1 MTRSD
6 HFIGIFPTYF
16 NNHLLQALRA
26 QTDPQLWMSNN
37 RLLENAGLGLTRG
50 PGPGHSDSPGNIG
63 NMNEWGGG
71 GPLSLNLQPIYSPMA
86 GQ

>member
-1 MTRSD
+1 
-6 HFIGIFPTYF
+6 
-16 NNHLLQALRA
+16 
-26 QTDPQLWMSNN
+26 MSNN
-37 RLLENAGLGLTRG
+37 RLLENAGLGLSRG
-50 PGPGHSDSPGNIG
+50 PGHGHPDTPGGNIG

>member
-1 MTRSD
+1 
-6 HFIGIFPTYF
+6 
-16 NNHLLQALRA
+16 
-26 QTDPQLWMSNN
+26 MSNN
-37 RLLENAGLGLTRG
+37 RLMENAGLGLTRG
-50 PGPGHSDSPGNIG
+50 LGPGHTDSPGNIG

>member
-1 MTRSD
+1 
-6 HFIGIFPTYF
+6 
-16 NNHLLQALRA
+16 
-26 QTDPQLWMSNN
+26 MSNN
-37 RLLENAGLGLTRG
+37 RLLENAGLGLNRG
-50 PGPGHSDSPGNIG
+50 PNPGHPDTPGNIG